1 MNYSM
6 SSNLSAT
13 VIDLE
18 DDHTLATDGRGG
30 SKKDSPTRSQV
41 NLTGG
46 FVAVTGE
53 LLHVDTIYREVSLLL
68 IPSCLACSAR
78 LFRRLNKIDVIY
90 EHHMAGEEIGIG
102 EWVPG
107 CCCNLKMGPLSLSHR
122 RRP

>member
-1 MNYSM
+1 M
-6 SSNLSAT
+6 
-13 VIDLE
+13 
-18 DDHTLATDGRGG
+18 
-30 SKKDSPTRSQV
+30 

-53 LLHVDTIYREVSLLL
+53 LLHVDTIYRGVSYS

-107 CCCNLKMGPLSLSHR
+107 CCSRNLKMGPLSLSHG